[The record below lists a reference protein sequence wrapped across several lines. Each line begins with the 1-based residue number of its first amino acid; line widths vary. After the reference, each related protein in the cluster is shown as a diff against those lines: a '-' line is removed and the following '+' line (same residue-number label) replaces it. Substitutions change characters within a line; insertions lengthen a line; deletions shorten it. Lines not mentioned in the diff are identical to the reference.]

1 MSDEPALSLGLRVQ
15 SALLRVLTALP
26 PGWQR
31 RLAGGR
37 PLERDGLVLE
47 PELQLLL
54 ALMARVRVAD
64 VVDLGPIEGRREMRR
79 NVAVL
84 GGVGEPL
91 ALVEP
96 ISIPGPAGTIPA
108 RLYGVSR
115 ESGPGPLLVYYH
127 GGGWVVGDLETHDG
141 VCRLLAREAGVRVL
155 SVDYRLAPE
164 HRFPAA
170 ADDAVAAFRFA
181 VSEAARLG
189 ADPRRIA
196 VGGDSAGGNLAAV
209 VSQLCARDAV
219 PPAFQLLIYP
229 ATDAAHV
236 HPSRR
241 IFAEGFFLTDRQ
253 MAWYY
258 DQYLP
263 AQTQRL
269 DPRASPLLAPD
280 VSGVAPAYVT
290 TAGFDPLRDEGEA
303 YAEKL
308 RKAGVPV
315 QLARVSG
322 QVHGFANMAAALRS
336 ARVAMRET
344 ARALRDGLAQPPRRG
359 P

>member
-1 MSDEPALSLGLRVQ
+1 MSDEPLSLGQRAQ
-15 SALLRVLTALP
+15 SLLLRALTSLP

-47 PELQLLL
+47 PEIQLLL
-54 ALMARVRVAD
+54 ALMSRVRVAD
-64 VVDLGPIEGRREMRR
+64 VADLGPVEGRREMRR

-84 GGVGEPL
+84 GDPTAPL

-96 ISIPGPAGTIPA
+96 VAIQGPADMITA
-108 RLYGVSR
+108 RLYGISR
-115 ESGPGPLLVYYH
+115 DSAPGPLLVYYH
-127 GGGWVVGDLETHDG
+127 GGGWVVGDLDTHDF
-141 VCRLLAREAGVRVL
+141 VCRFFAREAGVRVL
-155 SVDYRLAPE
+155 SIDYRLAPE

-170 ADDAVAAFRFA
+170 VDDAVAAFRVA
-181 VSEAARLG
+181 MSEAARLG

-209 VSQLCARDAV
+209 VSQVCARDAV

-229 ATDAAHV
+229 ATDAANL

-241 IFAEGFFLTDRQ
+241 IFGEGFFLTDRQ
-253 MAWYY
+253 IAWYY
-258 DQYLP
+258 DQYFPDP
-263 AQTQRL
+263 AQRL

-315 QLARVSG
+315 ELARVPG

-336 ARVAMRET
+336 ARAALRAT
-344 ARALRDGLAQPPRRG
+344 ARALRDGLAQPRG
-359 P
+359 RSA